1 MIYEGRFVSVIR
13 GRDDEWK
20 IRVLTKFL
28 PIMEKH
34 GGKPVGA
41 YQTVIGNTQD
51 YYIVIGFDSVTHRE
65 KVYESM
71 GNDPEYQKIMA
82 KWDKQTTISNLATTI
97 LKPVSLPNVNK

>member
-28 PIMEKH
+28 PIMKKH
-34 GGKPVGA
+34 GGTPIGA

-71 GNDPEYQKIMA
+71 GNDPEWQKIEA
-82 KWDKQTTISNLATTI
+82 KWNKQATVANLSISI
-97 LKPVSLPNVNK
+97 MKPVSLPDINE